1 MPMTEQEYMDEE
13 RKYGIVAVVKND
25 KVLYYENRGTS
36 EMLLTCPMC
45 ECEDVYCVEYSHF
58 RLDTFNDASEG
69 GVVLQQAKRIAEN
82 PLDKESD
89 FTLFYGA
96 KGSGKTHLLH
106 AIWSEMRRLHPKW
119 RVQCITA
126 ESFVDEFEAAA
137 YIEELDAFHK
147 RYNAYDAL
155 LIDDVD
161 KLVGKEA
168 AQTALFRMIDF
179 KFIAEKPL
187 VFTASTDTPAFC
199 PRLQM
204 RINVARKYELPLVTV
219 DGSMPA
225 KDGICHC
232 PACGHSYPLFSSTKT
247 K

>member
-1 MPMTEQEYMDEE
+1 MTEQEYMSEG

-36 EMLLTCPMC
+36 EMRLTCPIC

-58 RLDTFNDASEG
+58 RFDTFNDASEG
-69 GVVLQQAKRIAEN
+69 REVLQQAKRIAEN

-126 ESFVDEFEAAA
+126 ESFVSEFETAA

-161 KLVGKEA
+161 QLAGKEA

-179 KFIAEKPL
+179 KFIAEKSL
-187 VFTASTDTPAFC
+187 VFTTSTDTPAFC

-204 RINVARKYELPLVTV
+204 RMNVARKYELPLVTV

>member
-1 MPMTEQEYMDEE
+1 MTEQEYMDED

-36 EMLLTCPMC
+36 EMRLTCPIC
-45 ECEDVYCVEYSHF
+45 ECKDVYCVEYSHF
-58 RLDTFNDASEG
+58 RFDTFNDASEG
-69 GVVLQQAKRIAEN
+69 GEVLQQAKRIAEN

-126 ESFVDEFEAAA
+126 ESFVSEFETAA
-137 YIEELDAFHK
+137 YIEEFDAFHK
-147 RYNAYDAL
+147 RYNDYDAL

-161 KLVGKEA
+161 ELVGKEA
-168 AQTALFRMIDF
+168 TQTALFRMIDF
-179 KFIAEKPL
+179 KFVTEKPL

-204 RINVARKYELPLVTV
+204 RINVAHKYELPLVEV
-219 DGSMPA
+219 KGSTPA

>member
-1 MPMTEQEYMDEE
+1 MTEQEYMDEG

-36 EMLLTCPMC
+36 EMRLTCPMC

-58 RLDTFNDASEG
+58 RFDTFNDASEG
-69 GVVLQQAKRIAEN
+69 REVLQQAKRIAEN

-161 KLVGKEA
+161 KLAGKEA

-204 RINVARKYELPLVTV
+204 RMNVARKYELPLVTV